1 MSAVHDLNKQD
12 VHFNSLQIRRKG
24 DDEMTKDL
32 EKEVI
37 EKIIPVIRECGQMML
52 KAKEEDIGSK
62 TEEKGSRHN
71 LVTKYDK
78 LIQEKLKKSLS
89 EIMPDASFLGEENG
103 EQPDIEKGYAFVV
116 DPIDGTSNFIKGLD
130 TSCISVG
137 MTYDAKPV
145 AGLIYNPYKDEL
157 FTAAEGK
164 GAYLNGKKIHV
175 NNDAI
180 EDGLVAF
187 GTAPYNPE
195 LSEKMFSM
203 VKSYFGKCLDLRRFG
218 SAALDMCDLAAGRTC
233 LYIEP
238 LVCPWDVCAGTV
250 IVREAGGIVTDLDG
264 NELQILTKTSIKA
277 SNGVAK

>member
-1 MSAVHDLNKQD
+1 M
-12 VHFNSLQIRRKG
+12 I
-24 DDEMTKDL
+24 EDL
-32 EKEVI
+32 EKEVR
-37 EKIIPVIRECGQMML
+37 EKISPVIRECGKLML
-52 KAKEEDIGSK
+52 AAKEENISSS

-78 LIQEKLKKSLS
+78 LIQEKLKNKLS
-89 EIMPDASFLGEENG
+89 EIMPSALFLGEEN
-103 EQPDIEKGYAFVV
+103 EKQPDIRNGYAFIV

-130 TSCISVG
+130 TSCISIG
-137 MTYDAKPV
+137 MTYDAVPV
-145 AGLIYNPYKDEL
+145 CGIIYNPYKDEL

-164 GAYLNGKKIHV
+164 GAYLNGKQIHV

-203 VKSYFGKCLDLRRFG
+203 IKSYFGRCLDIRRFG
-218 SAALDMCDLAAGRTC
+218 SAALDLCDLAAGRTC

-238 LVCPWDVCAGTV
+238 LVAPWDVCAGTI
-250 IVREAGGIVTDLDG
+250 IVREAGGTVTDLDG
-264 NELQILTKTSIKA
+264 NELQFLTKTSIKA
-277 SNGVAK
+277 SNGVA